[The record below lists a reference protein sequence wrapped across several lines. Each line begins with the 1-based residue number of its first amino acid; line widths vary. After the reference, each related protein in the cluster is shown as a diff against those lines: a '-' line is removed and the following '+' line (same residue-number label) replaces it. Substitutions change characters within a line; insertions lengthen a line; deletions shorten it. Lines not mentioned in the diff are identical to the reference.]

1 MKTSPHPPMFRRAL
15 ALLLCCL
22 VAASCWALPA
32 SAQETENSP
41 AKETTEEPAV
51 LDEDARQ
58 RPGDRALSRS
68 HPGDY
73 RRTCRP
79 GRRRPEGEP

>member
-41 AKETTEEPAV
+41 AKETTEGPAV
-51 LDEDARQ
+51 LDEDA
-58 RPGDRALSRS
+58 P
-68 HPGDY
+68 
-73 RRTCRP
+73 
-79 GRRRPEGEP
+79 

>member
-41 AKETTEEPAV
+41 AK
-51 LDEDARQ
+51 
-58 RPGDRALSRS
+58 
-68 HPGDY
+68 
-73 RRTCRP
+73 
-79 GRRRPEGEP
+79 